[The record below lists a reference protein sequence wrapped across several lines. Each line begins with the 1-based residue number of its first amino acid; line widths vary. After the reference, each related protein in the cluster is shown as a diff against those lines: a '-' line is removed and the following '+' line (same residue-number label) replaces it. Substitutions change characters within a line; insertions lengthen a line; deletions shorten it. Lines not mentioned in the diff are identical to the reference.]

1 MNPRTKFPISLDT
14 RVCPKFLLILFQLE
28 RQIVPGRHEEKD
40 DGDNDDDDDD
50 GEEEEEDT
58 DNVP

>member
-1 MNPRTKFPISLDT
+1 
-14 RVCPKFLLILFQLE
+14 VCPKFLLILFQLE